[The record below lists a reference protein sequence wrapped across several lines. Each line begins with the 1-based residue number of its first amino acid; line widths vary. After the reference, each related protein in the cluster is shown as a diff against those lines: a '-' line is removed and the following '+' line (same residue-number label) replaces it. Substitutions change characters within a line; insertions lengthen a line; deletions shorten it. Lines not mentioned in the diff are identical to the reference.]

1 MSSSAIGSYVA
12 TTMLTVVTKIT
23 SKHSKSGWVPP
34 NLNYGHFD
42 RLFFL
47 SAALNMLNLALF
59 VVCAKQYKDISLEKQ
74 EEPSEMEVIH
84 GGEI

>member
-12 TTMLTVVTKIT
+12 TIMLTVVTKIT
-23 SKHSKSGWVPP
+23 SKHGKSGWVPP
-34 NLNYGHFD
+34 NLNYGHLD
-42 RLFFL
+42 VLFFL
-47 SAALNMLNLALF
+47 SAALIMLNLALF
-59 VVCAKQYKDISLEKQ
+59 VVCAKQYKDISLEKG